1 MNRMMIPSLLLGLLV
16 SGAAF
21 AQDDTSTE
29 PLVCEAPREV
39 DRYQLLRRLSLD
51 LRGHLPTY
59 EEYLSLDGAADVP
72 AATIR
77 QFIES
82 DAFRAEMRRHHESFL
97 WPNVSNVGVS
107 DFTYQIAA
115 RGAANGRAWA
125 RGNMTWSR
133 RQRNIDAV
141 DPETGVRPP
150 FQYCGDFEQT
160 EFDPAYPGEYRL
172 LPTPAGQT
180 TPRIEGWRWV
190 SPYWDPENPI
200 KVCAFDAQE
209 TEFPGGTTMVNGIP
223 DTPRSCADR
232 SGANHFSCG
241 CGPNLRWC
249 SPGRTLFDGPV
260 KDSMREQFGRMV
272 DDATSTDRPYT
283 DILLSKRVWEN
294 GPISWYTREFAP
306 VTSPGQVFTAPE
318 GEYPEQARAFVDD
331 TWEVRERAGVHAGI
345 LTLPAYLLRFQ
356 TQRGR
361 ANRLLEAFA
370 CEPYVAPASLT
381 PRPGC
386 SVDSEDLTQRCFC
399 QSCHSALEPAAAAFG
414 YFVEQG
420 TTMATDPVLF
430 PPVNEACIG
439 SGNAFCRRFYVTDRN
454 SPAAGK
460 LRAFEFEADHR
471 DFPGIIE
478 AGPAG
483 LAQRLINDGTFAR
496 CTVRR
501 LFTRLLKRDLLIDE
515 RDDRERELLEQ
526 LAGEFAASDFDFQ
539 ALVERLVTL
548 PEYRRAR

>member
-1 MNRMMIPSLLLGLLV
+1 MNRMMSSLLLGLLV
-16 SGAAF
+16 TVPAF
-21 AQDDTSTE
+21 AQDDTAE
-29 PLVCEAPREV
+29 APLVCEAPREV

-59 EEYLSLDGAADVP
+59 EEYLALDDAADVS
-72 AATIR
+72 ADTIR
-77 QFIES
+77 SMIGS

-97 WPNVSNVGVS
+97 WPNVINVGVS
-107 DFTYQIAA
+107 DFTYQIAS
-115 RGAANGRAWA
+115 RGDSGGAWA

-133 RQRNIDAV
+133 RQRNIENI
-141 DPETGVRPP
+141 DPATGQRPP

-160 EFDPAYPGEYRL
+160 EFDPAFPGEYRL

-209 TEFPGGTTMVNGIP
+209 TVFPGGTTMVDGIP
-223 DTPRSCADR
+223 DVPRSCADR
-232 SGANHFSCG
+232 SGVNHFSCG

-249 SPGRTLFDGPV
+249 SPGSARFDNIV
-260 KDSMREQFGRMV
+260 KQSMREQFGLAV
-272 DDATSTDRPYT
+272 DDAISGDRPYT
-283 DILLSKRVWEN
+283 DILLSKKVWEN
-294 GPISWYTREFAP
+294 GALAWYAKSFGRLTNPATNYLAP
-306 VTSPGQVFTAPE
+306 D
-318 GEYPEQARAFVDD
+318 GENPLRDRAFTDEAWVARD
-331 TWEVRERAGVHAGI
+331 RGGVHAGI

-386 SVDSEDLTQRCFC
+386 SLDSEDLTQRCFC
-399 QSCHSALEPAAAAFG
+399 QSCHSALEPAAAAWG
-414 YFVEQG
+414 YFVEAG
-420 TTMATDPVLF
+420 TTMASHPVLF

-439 SGNAFCRRFYVTDRN
+439 SGNAFCRRFYVTDRR

-460 LRAFEFEADHR
+460 LLAYEFEAAHPDY
-471 DFPGIIE
+471 PGIIE

-483 LAQRLINDGTFAR
+483 LAQRLIQDGTFAR
-496 CTVRR
+496 CTIRR

-526 LAGEFAASDFDFQ
+526 LAGEFAASDYDFQ